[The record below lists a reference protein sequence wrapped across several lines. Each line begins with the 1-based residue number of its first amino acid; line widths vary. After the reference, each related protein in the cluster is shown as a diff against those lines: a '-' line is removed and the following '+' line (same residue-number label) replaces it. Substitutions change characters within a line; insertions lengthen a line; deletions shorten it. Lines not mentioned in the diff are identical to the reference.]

1 MTEGPLT
8 GHTRSSAR
16 RATFRVGFVVAIIVI
31 IVDQF
36 SKAWAVNALAD
47 GRRIHLV
54 STLQFNLTYNSGMAF
69 SRGSGFGPYIGA
81 LALVVVVGM
90 VISLRRASGLVT
102 LLATG
107 LIIGGALGNIID
119 RLWRGDRWFHGSVI
133 DFIDLQW
140 WPVFNVADMC
150 VMIGAALLVFGVS
163 RSQRQGN
170 TASLS

>member
-8 GHTRSSAR
+8 GHIRFSSR
-16 RATFRVGFVVAIIVI
+16 RATFGVGFVVAAVVI
-31 IVDQF
+31 AVDQLT
-36 SKAWAVNALAD
+36 KTWAVNALAG
-47 GRRIHLV
+47 GRRIHLIW
-54 STLQFNLTYNSGMAF
+54 TLQFNLTYNSGMAF
-69 SRGSGFGPYIGA
+69 SKGAGFGPLIGA
-81 LALVVVVGM
+81 LAVIVVIGLVV
-90 VISLRRASGLVT
+90 SLRRVSNTMT

-119 RLWRGDRWFHGSVI
+119 RLLRGDGWFHGSVI

-150 VMIGAALLVFGVS
+150 VMIGAAMMIFGVS

-170 TASLS
+170 GASLS